1 MAKTNKRFISD
12 WRKVKSLF
20 ITHFIPNWEDPGW
33 GHFGELALAD
43 AVKQLSKLV
52 ADKKLSRKVFV
63 LSQKMSR
70 EASAGII
77 NGWEEGDDICPPW
90 RPFPPFPPVPDP
102 WPGPYPWKEITSSE
116 QILVANILT
125 QISGL
130 TISKEFNQALIS
142 VAAEVVRGVA
152 NKLADDFE
160 RCGTVPRPKP
170 RIR

>member
-1 MAKTNKRFISD
+1 MAKTNKRFIAD

-33 GHFGELALAD
+33 GHYGELALAD
-43 AVKQLSKLV
+43 AVKQLSSV
-52 ADKKLSRKVFV
+52 ISDKKLSGKVFGI
-63 LSQKMSR
+63 SQKMAK
-70 EASAGII
+70 EATAGMI

-102 WPGPYPWKEITSSE
+102 WPGPFPWKEIASAE
-116 QILVANILT
+116 QIRVANILT

-130 TISKEFNQALIS
+130 TISKEFNQALKS
-142 VAAEVVRGVA
+142 VAAEVVRGAA

-170 RIR
+170 RFR

>member
-1 MAKTNKRFISD
+1 MAKTNKRFIAD

-43 AVKQLSKLV
+43 AVKQLSSV
-52 ADKKLSRKVFV
+52 ISDKKLSGKVFGI
-63 LSQKMSR
+63 SQKMAK
-70 EASAGII
+70 EATAGMI

-90 RPFPPFPPVPDP
+90 RSFPPFPPVPDP
-102 WPGPYPWKEITSSE
+102 WPGPFPWKEIASAE
-116 QILVANILT
+116 QIQVANILT

-130 TISKEFNQALIS
+130 TISKEFNQALKS
-142 VAAEVVRGVA
+142 VAAEVVRGAA

-170 RIR
+170 RFR

>member
-1 MAKTNKRFISD
+1 MAKANKRFISD

-43 AVKQLSKLV
+43 AVKQLSSVV
-52 ADKKLSRKVFV
+52 ADKKLSAKVLE
-63 LSQKMSR
+63 LSKRMAK
-70 EASAGII
+70 EASAGMI

-102 WPGPYPWKEITSSE
+102 WPGPFPWKEMICAE
-116 QILVANILT
+116 QIQIANILT

-130 TISKEFNQALIS
+130 TINKEFNQALKS
-142 VAAEVVRGVA
+142 AAAEVVRGVA
-152 NKLADDFE
+152 NKLSDEFE

-170 RIR
+170 KIR

>member
-1 MAKTNKRFISD
+1 MAKTSKRFIAD

-43 AVKQLSKLV
+43 AVKQLSKVV
-52 ADKKLSRKVFV
+52 ADKKLSGKVLE
-63 LSQKMSR
+63 LSKKMAK
-70 EASAGII
+70 EASGGLI

-90 RPFPPFPPVPDP
+90 WPFPFPPVPGH
-102 WPGPYPWKEITSSE
+102 GPFPWKEIVSAE
-116 QILVANILT
+116 QVQIANILT

-130 TISKEFNQALIS
+130 TISKEFNLALKS
-142 VAAEVVRGVA
+142 VATELVRGVT

-160 RCGTVPRPKP
+160 RCGTVPRPK
-170 RIR
+170 IR